1 MQRLLS
7 MRTGFL
13 NLLFVFLIT
22 GPAALAGNYGVNGGF
37 GIPYIV
43 QAGVNYADLPNN
55 FSAELRLNF
64 FTLSAGVASVRLTKP
79 EVNAKWHP
87 FQGAFFL
94 GLGLG
99 HQVATATASEPNSGA
114 GVKFSV
120 SSTVATTSL
129 GWMWGLE
136 NPGLFGGFDIGWQ
149 NPYHVYTSVDSDIP
163 SNSDAYE
170 DAEDAARK
178 FGELGL
184 PVITL
189 IRLGYLF

>member
-1 MQRLLS
+1 M
-7 MRTGFL
+7 
-13 NLLFVFLIT
+13 LFMVIAPMAT
-22 GPAALAGNYGVNGGF
+22 AASYGVNYGF
-37 GIPYIV
+37 GLPYV
-43 QAGVNYADLPNN
+43 FQLGGNYVDLDNN

-64 FTLSAGVASVRLTKP
+64 FTVSAGVASVRLTKP
-79 EVNAKWHP
+79 EVNVKWHP

-99 HQVATATASEPNSGA
+99 HQIATVSASEPSSGA

-129 GWMWGLE
+129 GWMWGITS
-136 NPGLFGGFDIGWQ
+136 PGLFGGLDFGWQ
-149 NPYHVYTSVDSDIP
+149 NPYHVYTTVDSDIP
-163 SNSDAYE
+163 SNDNAYE

-184 PVITL
+184 PLFTL
-189 IRLGYLF
+189 FRIGWLF